1 MDNKQQYFYMRGY
14 IDSMK
19 GFDPNPTEEALYSDA
34 NDELFDVYAR
44 LRGFSETQCNELT
57 DNQRKIFDGIL
68 DDFDHIL
75 ENDDLIID
83 RMHKALRTG
92 MASLRSMMEGRER

>member
-1 MDNKQQYFYMRGY
+1 MDNKQDIYMHGY
-14 IDSMK
+14 IDGMK
-19 GFDPNPTEEALYSDA
+19 GFDPDSTEEALYFDA

-75 ENDDLIID
+75 ENDDLIVD
-83 RMHKALRTG
+83 RMRKTLRTG
-92 MASLRSMMEGRER
+92 MASLCSMTGGREG